1 MKHIPFY
8 LLSVSLLTL
17 AGCSDNDS
25 TPIAPIKEKTY
36 SGVSEL
42 EVFYNDKPMMGKT
55 AVFAQEDNKALVK
68 VFSEF
73 DLSQLSE
80 FGLSG
85 KLPAPGIIPGSPHFN
100 INTDVKN
107 NGSSWEFSGSSEN
120 DFCTYKYTGYAT
132 PDNFKLYISDAALKN
147 GGMSPAIW
155 KPAPIKKGDDGS
167 ISSTPFYID
176 WEYRP
181 IKEIDINLSPIIEA
195 LTVIPVIPVYDNTAY
210 MSVSQAIFEI
220 VKGVAFLSDG
230 NILISYISSVGGA
243 AHLDQT
249 APNGFQYVMPTSNM
263 LKFYV
268 NPLSFFSFILEN
280 TSGSTP
286 ESEIDL
292 NATGLWP
299 AKDSQT
305 KPDANSPTM
314 ENIKKFLASP
324 TVQKILKSIMPQLLP
339 MVAEGIPMA
348 YNLSDNSLKIF
359 IDTEM
364 AVGIM
369 TPIVKTLIEDNTT
382 IELIKKYIASDPRL
396 AALLPDVEKAI
407 ALLPKAIE
415 QTTTFNIG
423 FNLIPYE

>member
-1 MKHIPFY
+1 ME
-8 LLSVSLLTL
+8 T
-17 AGCSDNDS
+17 
-25 TPIAPIKEKTY
+25 
-36 SGVSEL
+36 
-42 EVFYNDKPMMGKT
+42 
-55 AVFAQEDNKALVK
+55 
-68 VFSEF
+68 
-73 DLSQLSE
+73 
-80 FGLSG
+80 
-85 KLPAPGIIPGSPHFN
+85 GSN
-100 INTDVKN
+100 Q
-107 NGSSWEFSGSSEN
+107 
-120 DFCTYKYTGYAT
+120 
-132 PDNFKLYISDAALKN
+132 
-147 GGMSPAIW
+147 
-155 KPAPIKKGDDGS
+155 KGDDGS

-249 APNGFQYVMPTSNM
+249 APNGFQYVMPTSDM

-382 IELIKKYIASDPRL
+382 IELIKKIYRIRSPIGSTL
-396 AALLPDVEKAI
+396 A
-407 ALLPKAIE
+407 
-415 QTTTFNIG
+415 
-423 FNLIPYE
+423 